1 LLPTHLIRHSEA
13 NEEQLKE
20 INNAFSSIN
29 MDNKLVI
36 DLVQLPVIVAGYLNV
51 EILEQAISPSKIA
64 ATIQDI
70 RLLLKE
76 QYGNK
81 IKPNE
86 ERLKEINNAFSSIN
100 MDNKLLIDLVQLPA
114 IVARYLNVEIL
125 EQAM

>member
-1 LLPTHLIRHSEA
+1 
-13 NEEQLKE
+13 
-20 INNAFSSIN
+20 

-100 MDNKLLIDLVQLPA
+100 MENKLLIDLVQLPA